1 MDQTH
6 TSTPPPETT
15 CTAIKR
21 SWVQQKSLQLITML
35 SFNLHCIK
43 QLLQK
48 FPWKK
53 HYQINNCTAK
63 DLLWAPCFRLTN
75 QYTHSFLRRCWHSK
89 IQKSFAPTDPLPPLF
104 QRCIQLH
111 TPPSLSS
118 SPEEEDSKSRA
129 RSFSAPI
136 TSRSSFRIKFPVG
149 GMEESTGPISAS
161 NRSIQ
166 TSRYHP
172 CVWITTSYTTHQNNK
187 LCRHRRLQEINNN
200 NNKIGVKKKA

>member
-89 IQKSFAPTDPLPPLF
+89 IQKSFAPTDPLPPFSRDAYNYIPLRHYPPLRRKKT
-104 QRCIQLH
+104 QRVEQD
-111 TPPSLSS
+111 PSLLQ
-118 SPEEEDSKSRA
+118 SPPDLL
-129 RSFSAPI
+129 SA
-136 TSRSSFRIKFPVG
+136 SSF
-149 GMEESTGPISAS
+149 
-161 NRSIQ
+161 
-166 TSRYHP
+166 
-172 CVWITTSYTTHQNNK
+172 
-187 LCRHRRLQEINNN
+187 L
-200 NNKIGVKKKA
+200 